1 MGAGVVMAVVGFA
14 SSFAV
19 VLAGLRAVGADDR
32 QAASGLLAL
41 SVTMGIAA
49 IVLGVRYRM
58 PISIA
63 WSTPGAA
70 LLVTVDGVGY
80 RDAIGAFA
88 VTGVLIV
95 VAGLSKRL
103 ERALAAIPVP
113 MASAMLAGV
122 LLPLCVAPVKAVA
135 ELPGS
140 ALPIIATWAVLARF
154 ERTRRWS
161 VPAALLVAGAAILLT
176 GTPGAVSWP
185 APVFTVPQ
193 LSVAAVIG
201 IAIPLFV
208 VTMASQNVP
217 GMGVL
222 AANGY
227 RPPLRPILTTTGVGT
242 VLGAPFGGHAINLAA
257 ITAAL
262 GASPDAHPD
271 RDRRWIASVTGGTL
285 YLFLGLTSGLAVT
298 LLSSPLL
305 IETVA
310 GLALLAA
317 LASALQTAVA
327 DPGTREESVITF
339 AVAASGVALLGI
351 GAPFWGLVAGL
362 VYRWTRPGRS
372 LARK

>member
-1 MGAGVVMAVVGFA
+1 MAVVGFA